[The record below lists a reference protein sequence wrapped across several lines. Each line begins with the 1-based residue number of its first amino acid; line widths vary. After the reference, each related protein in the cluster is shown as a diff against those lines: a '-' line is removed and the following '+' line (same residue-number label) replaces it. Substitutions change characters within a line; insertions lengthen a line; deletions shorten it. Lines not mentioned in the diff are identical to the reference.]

1 MATGG
6 GDLQGPPGHRLAA
19 DLAEVGQRG
28 GSAPASTGVELV
40 PRPGARQAGDDAGE
54 VGGGPHRRTGGDLR
68 LDGVAERHH
77 DGDVVESVDHRG
89 DAGHPADRAVETEL
103 ADERMPVD
111 GLERQLGG
119 GDEDTDGDRQVEP
132 GPGLA
137 LAGRGQVDGD
147 AAVRPGEPAADH
159 GGPHSIAR
167 LAARRVGHADHV
179 VAGKAVADE
188 HLDGDGTAAHTEH
201 GRRRDGCEHR
211 GLLRSNRRTAAS
223 GSAVEDGDRSN
234 DG

>member
-1 MATGG
+1 MATSG
-6 GDLQGPPGHRLAA
+6 GDLQGPPGHRLTAN
-19 DLAEVGQRG
+19 LTQVGQRG
-28 GSAPASTGVELV
+28 QLGAGVDRIELG

-54 VGGGPHRRTGGDLR
+54 VGGCPHRPTGGDLG
-68 LDGVAERHH
+68 LDGIAERHD
-77 DGDVVESVDHRG
+77 DGDVVEGVDHRG
-89 DAGHPADRAVETEL
+89 DARHPPDRAVETEL
-103 ADERMPVD
+103 ADERLPVD

-119 GDEDTDGDRQVEP
+119 CGEDTDGDRQVEP
-132 GPGLA
+132 GTGLA

-147 AAVRPGEPAADH
+147 AAVRPGEPSADH
-159 GGPHSIAR
+159 GGAHPIAG

-179 VAGKAVADE
+179 VAGQAVADE
-188 HLDGDGTAAHTEH
+188 HLDGDGAAAHTEH

-211 GLLRSNRRTAAS
+211 GLLRSNRRRAAS